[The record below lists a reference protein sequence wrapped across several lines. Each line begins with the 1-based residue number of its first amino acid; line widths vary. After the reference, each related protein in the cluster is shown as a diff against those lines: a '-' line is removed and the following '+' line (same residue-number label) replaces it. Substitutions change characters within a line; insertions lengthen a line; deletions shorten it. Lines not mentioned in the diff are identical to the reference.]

1 MRKNDILIKG
11 DNMIDLYMVRH
22 GRTLFNEKDRVQGF
36 CDSPL
41 TQLGLKQAQNVG
53 KHLNIAFTIALS
65 SPSERAVN
73 TCEVIIQ
80 DRLPIRT
87 DTRIKEMN
95 FGNFEGEMNADLWKN
110 GVTDFNELVRIGWV
124 EEGGENEEMIMAR
137 IASFFQDLE
146 NEYEGETI
154 LLTSH
159 GMWID
164 FALKYMQKENYYFDA
179 LENGSVSHVRYVK
192 GKWEMIDI
200 GNATYKED

>member
-87 DTRIKEMN
+87 DK
-95 FGNFEGEMNADLWKN
+95 
-110 GVTDFNELVRIGWV
+110 
-124 EEGGENEEMIMAR
+124 
-137 IASFFQDLE
+137 
-146 NEYEGETI
+146 
-154 LLTSH
+154 
-159 GMWID
+159 
-164 FALKYMQKENYYFDA
+164 
-179 LENGSVSHVRYVK
+179 VK
-192 GKWEMIDI
+192 
-200 GNATYKED
+200 